1 MVIFRASRNNSL
13 KRWEF
18 NFPETACA
26 DIHETSASTKL
37 SQIERDPRTLM
48 EQVLHDMV
56 LGYVD
61 LLFTVSNTVLLLG
74 VWN

>member
-1 MVIFRASRNNSL
+1 MIFKASRNNKL

-18 NFPETACA
+18 NFSETAYA
-26 DIHETSASTKL
+26 DVYETSASTEL
-37 SQIERDPRTLM
+37 SQIEQDLWALI
-48 EQVLHDMV
+48 EQVLYDTV